1 MNHIVKR
8 LTAVLAAGALT
19 LGLSVSAFAQTFIDM
34 PQNWTTTALEIAVK
48 NGLLKGDGERI
59 LPDDNI
65 TRAEMAAIIV
75 RAFGATEKTNIDKYI
90 DVEKD
95 KWYYEELSK
104 AVAMGAFQGDGNK
117 MTPQVNITFQE
128 CFTVLSQVFHLRYHE
143 PDLSVLDQFT
153 DGGEASDWAKEFAA
167 RIVQNGYWDG
177 IDGKLLP
184 TTYIT
189 RSQFAVLM
197 DNFIQAYIDEP
208 GEYTELPDGNVMIR
222 TPGVNL
228 KDVVTDDDIILGDGC
243 DDADI
248 ILENVTCHDLLIRGG
263 KLITVGGKYNWISLQ
278 KVGATANIGG
288 ATFNRVMS
296 CKDTMID
303 FGMVIPGTVQD
314 TPVPDDG
321 SEVPPADEPVVTDG
335 VAGEEPQTEE

>member
-1 MNHIVKR
+1 MNQIVKR
-8 LTAVLAAGALT
+8 LTAVLAAGALSF
-19 LGLSVSAFAQTFIDM
+19 GLATSAFAQTFIDM
-34 PQNWTTTALEIAVK
+34 PQNWTTTALENAVK

-75 RAFGATEKTNIDKYI
+75 RAFGATEKADIDQYV

-128 CFTVLSQVFHLRYHE
+128 CFTVLSQVFHLEYHE
-143 PDLSVLDQFT
+143 PDLSVLNQFSDGDQVA
-153 DGGEASDWAKEFAA
+153 GWAQGFAA

-177 IDGKLLP
+177 IDGQLLP

-208 GEYTELPDGNVMIR
+208 GDYTELPAGNVMIR
-222 TPGVNL
+222 TPDVNL
-228 KDVVTDDDIILGDGC
+228 ADVTTDGDIILGEGC
-243 DDADI
+243 GESDI
-248 ILENVTCHDLLIRGG
+248 TLDNVTCDTLLIRGG
-263 KLITVGGKYNWISLQ
+263 NTISVGGNYNWISLQ
-278 KVGATANIGG
+278 KSGATASIGG
-288 ATFNRVMS
+288 ATFNRVMT
-296 CKDTMID
+296 CK
-303 FGMVIPGTVQD
+303 
-314 TPVPDDG
+314 G
-321 SEVPPADEPVVTDG
+321 SMLDLGLVSPTQAE
-335 VAGEEPQTEE
+335 